1 MPVQPPLSP
10 PAPTSVGGAA
20 GAAPADTLATSPS
33 APSEQQLNAPTPL
46 TLRLLGVMFLA
57 TFIPWVAA
65 KAACNLREGIVR
77 SPVDLP
83 TDVFAKQPK
92 SAALELQQRAA
103 TAHYREAA
111 ELAKGAA
118 KDALLAE
125 DARCQAEPAPCEA
138 LRARR
143 DDVFTR
149 AVLVSRSPTSAEVRV
164 ETSISGASER
174 FMLRLEPEAGRW
186 YVTTREPFSGALG
199 DPAPPPPAS
208 TVSTAPSVP
217 HGHP

>member
-10 PAPTSVGGAA
+10 PVPAPVGDAA
-20 GAAPADTLATSPS
+20 GAPPADVIATPPFTGSFTPR
-33 APSEQQLNAPTPL
+33 SEQQLAAPTPL

-57 TFIPWVAA
+57 TFIPWAAA

-92 SAALELQQRAA
+92 GAALELQQRAA

-111 ELAKGAA
+111 ELAKGPV

-138 LRARR
+138 LRAKGAHI
-143 DDVFTR
+143 FTR
-149 AVLVSRSPTSAEVRV
+149 AVLVSRSATAAEVRA
-164 ETSISGASER
+164 ESTSGDSAER
-174 FMLRLEPEAGRW
+174 FTLRLEAEAGRW
-186 YVTTREPFSGALG
+186 YVTAREPFSGALN
-199 DPAPPPPAS
+199 DPAPPAPAG
-208 TVSTAPSVP
+208 TASAAP
-217 HGHP
+217 

>member
-1 MPVQPPLSP
+1 
-10 PAPTSVGGAA
+10 
-20 GAAPADTLATSPS
+20 
-33 APSEQQLNAPTPL
+33 
-46 TLRLLGVMFLA
+46 MFLA
-57 TFIPWVAA
+57 TFLPWAAA

-83 TDVFAKQPK
+83 TEVFAKQPK

-103 TAHYREAA
+103 TGHYREAA

-125 DARCQAEPAPCEA
+125 DARCQADPAPCEA
-138 LRARR
+138 LRAKR
-143 DDVFTR
+143 DHVFTR

-164 ETSISGASER
+164 ESSSGGNVER
-174 FMLRLEPEAGRW
+174 FTLRLEPEPGRW
-186 YVTTREPFSGALG
+186 YATTREPYSGALS
-199 DPAPPPPAS
+199 DPAPPAPAG
-208 TVSTAPSVP
+208 TVSAAPGGAV